1 MNKLLSRLLVC
12 CLTLSV
18 FAQTKANESIEHF
31 NVEQFKAEQSKVE
44 HFKIEQFKIEQG
56 VASFTQE
63 KKFTFLTTPIKSSG
77 IFKVYNNNILWQV
90 NSPVFSKLLIID
102 SEIFQ
107 YEEVKTV
114 EGISHYYRKMAT
126 HASIETLI
134 QAVFTGT
141 INKEQWNA
149 TEKNDRCLLLEP
161 KDTMLVQAISLL
173 ELCLGEQE
181 GMREVLITDIQK
193 NTTKISLTQTSTT
206 LSDDDV
212 NEFNIH

>member
-1 MNKLLSRLLVC
+1 MLVC
-12 CLTLSV
+12 FLTLSV
-18 FAQTKANESIEHF
+18 YTPVQANEPIESVK
-31 NVEQFKAEQSKVE
+31 VEQFTV
-44 HFKIEQFKIEQG
+44 EQFKIEQG

-107 YEEVKTV
+107 YEEVKTI

-134 QAVFTGT
+134 QAIFTGT
-141 INKEQWNA
+141 INKEQWHA
-149 TEKNDRCLLLEP
+149 IEKDNLCVLLEP
-161 KDTMLVQAISLL
+161 KDTMLVQAISSL

-181 GMREVLITDIQK
+181 GMREVLITDTQK
-193 NTTKISLTQTSTT
+193 NITKISLTQTTKT

-212 NEFNIH
+212 NEFNIP